1 MRKTQVMLE
10 AEKGEAKIGFAAV
23 DSLTFKDLSI
33 EPCPTFPPQVSN
45 QHVLIKHL
53 VGRNQNF
60 WKREIWQMRLCH
72 DQIITRDK
80 MIILLLG
87 ATM

>member
-1 MRKTQVMLE
+1 MLE
-10 AEKGEAKIGFAAV
+10 AEKGEEAKIGFAAV

-60 WKREIWQMRLCH
+60 WEREAWQMRLCD

>member
-1 MRKTQVMLE
+1 MLD
-10 AEKGEAKIGFAAV
+10 AEKSEEAKIGFAAV

-33 EPCPTFPPQVSN
+33 EPCPTLPPQVSN

-53 VGRNQNF
+53 VDRNQNF
-60 WKREIWQMRLCH
+60 WKKEIWQMRLCH

-87 ATM
+87 ATIC

>member
-1 MRKTQVMLE
+1 MRKTQVMLD

-33 EPCPTFPPQVSN
+33 EPCPTFPPQVGN

-53 VGRNQNF
+53 VGRN
-60 WKREIWQMRLCH
+60 KPPGRE
-72 DQIITRDK
+72 K
-80 MIILLLG
+80 LG
-87 ATM
+87 R

>member
-1 MRKTQVMLE
+1 MAPHFFQFLIDLKNPLSNEKGNSITTQVMLD

-45 QHVLIKHL
+45 QPFLNINHL
-53 VGRNQNF
+53 VG
-60 WKREIWQMRLCH
+60 
-72 DQIITRDK
+72 
-80 MIILLLG
+80 
-87 ATM
+87 